1 MPTITE
7 QELKTQMSGGAL
19 ASLYLLK
26 GKEKLLVKRAAKKLI
41 RLASGDV
48 FPEFNRN
55 EFPGEAA
62 VEQIADAAAALPFMA
77 EHKCVVVSDFNAEE
91 RPQAELEQLLDLL
104 DDLPETTTLVLYF
117 PTLNPGG
124 SSGKWKKLLDRA
136 GKRGFVV
143 DFPQRE
149 AADLRQILGKTAERQ
164 GCQLSRPALNR
175 LIEYVGSDLT
185 QLLGE
190 VEKLCAYT
198 LGQGGREI
206 TLETVEEMT
215 PKSTE
220 ATVFVMMDALLAGDA
235 QRAYTILDSLLFQNA
250 EPVKILGAMV
260 TPYLDMVR
268 VKGAMESGLPTD
280 APLEYAPEYKPG
292 RDKKINFRLRKAQ
305 QNLRHFNTQT
315 LKACLDLLLEADG
328 ALKGSQ
334 LDKSL
339 VLERLAAQLM
349 LTQRGER

>member
-62 VEQIADAAAALPFMA
+62 VEQISDAAAALPFMA
-77 EHKCVVVSDFNAEE
+77 EHKCVVVADFNAEE
-91 RPQAELEQLLDLL
+91 RPQAELEQLLD
-104 DDLPETTTLVLYF
+104 
-117 PTLNPGG
+117 PGG

-235 QRAYTILDSLLFQNA
+235 QRAYTILDSLLFQNT

-334 LDKSL
+334 LDKNL